1 MALLLYNILQ
11 DENTHL
17 KSEIGTLKAAA
28 ASGSGK
34 YKKLKSNSDES
45 GDDDTRL

>member
-1 MALLLYNILQ
+1 MALLLYILQ

-17 KSEIGTLKAAA
+17 KSEIGILKAAA
-28 ASGSGK
+28 SGGGK
-34 YKKLKSNSDES
+34 YKKMRSNSDES